1 MKIGIFGGTFDILHD
16 AHKAII
22 ETMLNRVNIL
32 YIIPTSITYYRNSTS
47 MHTFGER
54 LFCLQRAMILEAM
67 QNPRYNNIIVSD
79 LEQDKPSSWSFADTL
94 KAIKKRYPGSEI
106 EVAIGSDSFLNIK
119 TWRNWEDIVANC
131 KLVVFTRPG
140 YEIDTAS
147 TEFANINYSLVPL
160 NINLSATM
168 IREKARGMND
178 EEYAKMRDSDY
189 WKNRWS

>member
-16 AHKAII
+16 GHKAII
-22 ETMLNRVNIL
+22 DAMLNRVNIL
-32 YIIPTSITYYRNSTS
+32 YIIPTSVTYYRNSTS

-67 QNPRYNNIIVSD
+67 QNPKYNNIIVSD
-79 LEQDKPSSWSFADTL
+79 IEQNKSSSWSFADTL
-94 KAIKKRYPGSEI
+94 KAIKKRYPGSDI

-119 TWRNWEDIVANC
+119 TWRNWEDVVANC

-140 YEIDTAS
+140 YEIDTVS
-147 TEFANINYSLVPL
+147 TEFAKINYSIIPL

-178 EEYAKMRDSDY
+178 EEYEKMRDSDY